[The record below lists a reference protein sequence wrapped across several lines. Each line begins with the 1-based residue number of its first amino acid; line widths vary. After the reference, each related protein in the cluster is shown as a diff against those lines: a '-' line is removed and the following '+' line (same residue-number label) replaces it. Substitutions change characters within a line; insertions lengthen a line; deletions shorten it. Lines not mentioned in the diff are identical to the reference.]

1 MQNLEMTIWFWYWQD
16 YQPLGIKNAK
26 QNMKG
31 NIMLVNFS
39 RISLTALTGNKVK
52 HGLTNNNPS

>member
-1 MQNLEMTIWFWYWQD
+1 MQSLEMTIWFWYWQD

-31 NIMLVNFS
+31 NTVVVDFS
-39 RISLTALTGNKVK
+39 RISQQLQETK
-52 HGLTNNNPS
+52 